1 METGKKSHV
10 VFELNNNVLYIYVIQ
25 TVGLHLEILSTHFHS
40 CVVSVGMTTQRIT
53 VNFHTLQWAKLSP
66 FAGLVLPPGP
76 HVLTHLAPTEQC

>member
-1 METGKKSHV
+1 M
-10 VFELNNNVLYIYVIQ
+10 IQ

-66 FAGLVLPPGP
+66 FAGP
-76 HVLTHLAPTEQC
+76 HVMTRLAPTEEC

>member
-1 METGKKSHV
+1 M
-10 VFELNNNVLYIYVIQ
+10 IQ

-66 FAGLVLPPGP
+66 FAGP
-76 HVLTHLAPTEQC
+76 HVMTHLAPTEQC